1 MAGAWRWRGGVAA
14 RGERGD
20 ETMARAFKRWVRLI
34 GGPSPLLIYSDFPK
48 LQLQNSQTRSS
59 GCPKMVKIFEVI
71 KKITTNNFPLWV
83 LFQILLYCM
92 L

>member
-1 MAGAWRWRGGVAA
+1 MADAWRWRGGVAA

-20 ETMARAFKRWVRLI
+20 EAMVRAFKWWVRLT

-48 LQLQNSQTRSS
+48 LQLQNSQTQSF
-59 GCPKMVKIFEVI
+59 GCTKMVKLFEVI
-71 KKITTNNFPLWV
+71 KNITRNNFPFSV